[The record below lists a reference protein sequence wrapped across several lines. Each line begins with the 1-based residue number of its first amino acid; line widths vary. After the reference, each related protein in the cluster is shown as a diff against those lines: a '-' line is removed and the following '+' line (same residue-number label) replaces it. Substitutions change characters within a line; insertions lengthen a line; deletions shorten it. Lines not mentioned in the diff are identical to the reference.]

1 MANKTNFL
9 DEFAEDSGEPIA
21 TFSYPP
27 VEAFIAVPN
36 KQPSIPPGLLRIALI
51 GEAPGADEV
60 SAGEPFVGIS
70 GRFLDKILSNI
81 GIVRSQCFVGN
92 VMQIRPPLHGKKQL
106 SPIDKWKKTTHG
118 DLEHLRQP
126 ALDYGLKQLKRDLSD
141 YMPNICVL
149 LGKTAL
155 WAAMGETNLGDWR
168 GSLFMSD
175 RLLEP
180 GLEFLP
186 PTVKCIGTYHP
197 AAALRQY
204 AFYPFLI
211 WDLRRALKEGK
222 TKELILPQRSHRI
235 NLSYEDL
242 TSSLQSILDSK
253 PPISVD
259 IEGGVNSMSC
269 IGFAVSPTDTF
280 ILPFERLNRDS
291 YWNVDQEATLWKLL
305 ADIMADGEIPK
316 VWQNGL
322 YDRFVLQYGY
332 DILVRNSADDT
343 MLKWFEEFCE
353 LEKALSVQTSVL
365 TDEPFYKFNRKTE
378 DQDTFYRYC
387 CTDAAVTF
395 EINKKLT
402 PKLDHSQTLHY
413 KFNNDCLNF
422 LLYAELRGM
431 RYDTE
436 EAYRRLKE
444 MEGFV
449 YELQE
454 KLDEEARK
462 IGALEGI
469 NFNTSNEAI
478 LQQVQEI
485 CCYKRDKS
493 KPKQQFADDGY
504 WTVATR
510 LASTVTLSNSER
522 AQVSVLCG
530 TTMNTKSTKF
540 KTFLYQDVGLPTQYK
555 LDRKTGEHKI
565 TTDYEA
571 LLKLSK
577 TNDNPILLL
586 ALDLSR
592 LRTRAQMLALKSVGG
607 RMHCSYNL
615 VGSETGRIT
624 SSKSMIYSNPK
635 QRVGGNMQ
643 TVPDDWEVFD
653 EDHPIRQGMRDLF
666 LADEGCYLGKCDL
679 KGADG
684 WTIGAYLASLG
695 DPTLLDDLKFG
706 LKPAQVVAYGLMH
719 GRAAIAGKSREELKQ
734 LVKVVTKESWQY
746 FVSKQGIWGYFY
758 LMGPQ
763 KFSEIV
769 FIQSEGKVKFTKS
782 EAQDFQDTVGYRYNA
797 QKLHKHFKQLL
808 VNQPYPA
815 KLTAPNG
822 QIRKFFGRNF
832 RDKCEILGEALA
844 HLPQV
849 VTTYATLQAARRLWT
864 DPENRTYNESRTGC
878 TLRVEILHQVHDELV
893 VQWKQEDTSWA
904 LGKIKQWFD
913 NPIVIAG
920 QKITI
925 PFDGQYGLNW
935 AMTKEGKKGNIE

>member
-1 MANKTNFL
+1 MATNFL
-9 DEFAEDSGEPIA
+9 DEFADEVKESNEPKEEKRDLS
-21 TFSYPP
+21 FL
-27 VEAFIAVPN
+27 ERLVPN
-36 KQPSIPPGLLRIALI
+36 KFPTIPPGLLRIGLI

-106 SPIDKWKKTTHG
+106 SPIDKWKKTTNG

-126 ALDYGLKQLKRDLSD
+126 ALDYGLKTLKADLQNFS
-141 YMPNICVL
+141 PNLCVL

-155 WAAMGETNLGDWR
+155 WAAKDETNLGDWR
-168 GSLFMSD
+168 GSLFLSG
-175 RLLEP
+175 
-180 GLEFLP
+180 GLIEGQE
-186 PTVKCIGTYHP
+186 VKCLATYHP

-204 AFYPFLI
+204 SFYPFLI

-222 TKELILPQRSHRI
+222 TKELTLPKRNHSI
-235 NLSYEDL
+235 NLSYENL
-242 TSSLQSILDSK
+242 TQKLQSIITLKS
-253 PPISVD
+253 PISVD

-269 IGFAVSPTDTF
+269 VGFALSSYDTF
-280 ILPFERLNRDS
+280 ILPFERLDRSS
-291 YWNVDQEATLWKLL
+291 YWNLDQETALWKLL
-305 ADIMADGEIPK
+305 ADIMADGTIPK
-316 VWQNGL
+316 TWQNGL

-431 RYDTE
+431 RYDATE
-436 EAYRRLKE
+436 AAKRLEE
-444 MEGFV
+444 MQGYV

-454 KLDEEARK
+454 KLDEEAKK

-469 NFNTSNEAI
+469 NFNGSNEEV
-478 LQQVQEI
+478 LRQVREI
-485 CCYKRDKS
+485 CCYKKDKT
-493 KPKQQFADDGY
+493 KPKKEFEEEGYHDIASLLQQNDLPL
-504 WTVATR
+504 VAKD
-510 LASTVTLSNSER
+510 R
-522 AQVSVLCG
+522 ARISSLCG
-530 TTMNTKSTKF
+530 TTMNTKSAKQF
-540 KTFLYQDVGLPTQYK
+540 QKFLYQDVGLPTQYK
-555 LDRKTGEHKI
+555 LDKKTGEYKI

-577 TNDNPILLL
+577 TVDNPILLL

-592 LRTRAQMLALKSVGG
+592 LRTRQQMLALRSVGG

-624 SSKSMIYSNPK
+624 SSKSMIYFNPK

-643 TVPDDWEVFD
+643 TVPDDWEIFD
-653 EDHPIRQGMRDLF
+653 EEHPIRQGMRDLF
-666 LADEGCYLGKCDL
+666 IADEDCYIGKCDL

-695 DPTLLDDLKFG
+695 DSTLLDDLKFG
-706 LKPAQVVAYGLMH
+706 LKPAQVIAYGLIY
-719 GRAAIAGKSREELKQ
+719 GRSSIVNKSREELKEM
-734 LVKVVTKESWQY
+734 VKLVTKEMWQY
-746 FVSKQGIWGYFY
+746 FVGKIGIWGYFY
-758 LMGPQ
+758 LMGPR
-763 KFSEIV
+763 KFSENV
-769 FIQSEGKVKFTKS
+769 FIQSEGKVKFS
-782 EAQDFQDTVGYRYNA
+782 EADAREFQDTVGCRYNA
-797 QKLHKHFKQLL
+797 KKLHAHFTKLL
-808 VNQPYPA
+808 TSQPYPA

-822 QIRKFFGRNF
+822 QVRKFFGRNF
-832 RDKCEILGEALA
+832 KDKCEILGEALA

-849 VTTYATLQAARRLWT
+849 VTTYATLQAARKLWL
-864 DPENRTYNESRTGC
+864 DPENRIENPAGHGH
-878 TLRVEILHQVHDELV
+878 LFRVEILHQVHDELV
-893 VQWKQEDTSWA
+893 MQWRIEDTDFA
-904 LGKIKQWFD
+904 KKKISQWFD
-913 NPIVIAG
+913 NPIIIAG
-920 QKITI
+920 QKII
-925 PFDGQYGLNW
+925 VPFDGAFGTNW
-935 AMTKEGKKGNIE
+935 AMDSKGKVGNL